1 VLEQHLIGNMSAHM
15 RGNIGW
21 INGSE

>member
-15 RGNIGW
+15 RGNISW